1 MTNPQNSG
9 QEPEP
14 HTNARRSRLVLISSA
29 VGSILL
35 VGLAAGGWW
44 VWRFVHNE
52 LAPLVAANLSELLD
66 RPVEVGP
73 VEGISFT
80 SLRFGESTVP
90 PTETDPDRLTI
101 PAITVQ
107 FNPLQAIFDRTL
119 GLDVTL
125 EQPTI
130 YLEQDEDG
138 LWISSRIQER
148 EDTDA
153 IVEIELE
160 RLRIQQGVLELAP
173 YVEPVADTTEVEI
186 PPQVGI
192 VPETEE
198 RPDSETEATASEIP
212 ITPII
217 AIRDVDADVTFREN
231 NQLISFDLT
240 GLPETGGN
248 LNLSG
253 RADLQEREVN
263 LQVNSADLL
272 AADIGFLLPLPLRLR
287 AGLLDTALNVQFPI
301 LQGEGETP
309 QDAAAPTEAANNAFL
324 SQLFLNGTVDFRNA
338 VARLDALP
346 QPFTQANG
354 RIQFRGQQLTF
365 QNTQGR
371 YGEID
376 ARVGGGLHLLNG
388 YNINVGVPEVTAA
401 NLLSTFDVEPETLP
415 VELDGVFRSELDV
428 TGAIEAPVV
437 NVFAENIDLVQIDR
451 ILFSTAATQFTI
463 TPEAIVFNDI
473 QASPLDGGFISG
485 TGSVQFGDAG
495 GLVFDL
501 QGDNLP
507 GDAIAQAYGFQQPE
521 IVIGNV
527 DVTAQVFGSLGDVGA
542 IQTLAQWQAPQATYP
557 GRGQVAIAGDT
568 IRFQDTVLLVA
579 GGIVRGE
586 GLISQGQWQA
596 TVDGSGVELSQFS
609 PELRGLF
616 SGQFQLAGTLEDLSP
631 AGIQAEGEVT
641 LSEGLAIITDPLTAS
656 VRWLGNGIQILRANA
671 PGFDADGFVG
681 VVLAGADAPGISNF
695 DLNVQLRDYGLAELP
710 VQTPGAV
717 QLAGAIDFAGRITG
731 TPASPNV
738 AGQVGL
744 YDFALN
750 QFAFEPILTGSV
762 QFDDRGLDLDL
773 AGTQDRIA
781 VVLDAQNRPVSF
793 FVQQGDAIAEG
804 RGEGDR
810 LLATLTN
817 FPLAALN
824 LAPAAEFGLGAVGG
838 RLDGSFNAN
847 ITDLANPSVVGEFV
861 VREPSLDYIT
871 ADLISGRFRYID
883 GIGVLED
890 GQLQRGG
897 STYLLAGNFNPGAEP
912 QLQGTITAAPGRI
925 EDIFDALQWFQL
937 ADLARG
943 LRPPV
948 FGLASDVLPFE
959 VGISDRTL
967 INQLRRYSEIRAL
980 YGQQVAARE
989 AAMILP
995 ELATLQGAFAGDI
1008 NIAYSAQT
1016 GAQFDFD
1023 LRGQDWVWGEY
1034 QVEQI
1039 LALGSFENSILTL
1052 RPLLLQSGESLAR
1065 FTGQV
1070 GGEQQSGQLI
1080 AQNLPVEPIQELV
1093 RLPIAVEEG
1102 VLNANA
1108 FLTGSVGNPQL
1119 IGEILLDDLVVNNV
1133 EAPPLRTLFGYSDAR
1148 LNVES
1153 RVRDEPP
1160 EAIAQTPIDTVDT
1173 ADTVDATASILQFTA
1188 SIPYSL
1194 PFMTV
1199 MPDSNDFSLDL
1210 NIRNDGLALVTL
1222 FTDQVAWGGG
1232 EGDVQLQA
1240 RGTLDTT
1247 ETQPRIATLSTTGQ
1261 AVLNDARFSAQA
1273 LPEDITNVS
1282 GNILFGGDRIRV
1294 ETLQGQFSDG
1304 QLVAQGTLPLL
1315 VPLDPRNPDE
1325 EAPLTLSLQNV
1336 ALELDNLYDG
1346 GVNGQV
1352 VLRGSALAPVIGGDI
1367 ILQNGQIFIPDA
1379 ADAGTVEAAVPVA
1392 FEPGLVSPPELED
1405 LRVVLGDRLRVT
1417 SPLLNFLING
1427 ELFISGTPDD
1437 LRPDGTVFI
1446 RSGQVNLFTTQFFLD
1461 RDYQNVADFSP
1472 ERGFDP
1478 YLDVQMVASVPE
1490 ITRAPIAQVSPL
1502 TTAEIAET
1510 PAWEYGAL
1518 QTIRVEASVMGLA
1531 SQIYSNLELTST
1543 PRRSESEL
1551 VALLGGNFASTLGG
1565 GGALALANIAGAT
1578 LLTGLQN
1585 LISDATGLTDF
1596 RLFPTNVL
1604 SENERTSTL
1613 ALGAEVGF
1621 DLTRDL
1627 SVSILQLLTV
1637 EEPTRFNVRYRLNDE
1652 FTLRGST
1659 NTRGDGQAVL
1669 EFETR
1674 F

>member
-14 HTNARRSRLVLISSA
+14 RSNSRRSRLIWVGSA

-35 VGLAAGGWW
+35 VGIAAGGWW
-44 VWRFVHNE
+44 VWRFVQTE
-52 LAPLVAANLSELLD
+52 LAPLVAENLTDLFD

-80 SLRFGESTVP
+80 SLRFGESNVP
-90 PTETDPDRLTI
+90 PTDTDPDRLTI
-101 PAITVQ
+101 PSINVQ

-119 GLDVTL
+119 NLDVTL
-125 EQPTI
+125 ERPTI

-138 LWISSRIQER
+138 LWISTRIQER
-148 EDTDA
+148 EETEQF
-153 IVEIELE
+153 IQIELDT
-160 RLRIQQGVLELAP
+160 LRVREGLLELAP
-173 YVEPVADTTEVEI
+173 YVEPVADETEVDI

-198 RPDSETEATASEIP
+198 RPDSEAEATASETA

-217 AIRDVDADVTFREN
+217 AIRNVDADVTFRED

-240 GLPETGGN
+240 GEPETGGN
-248 LNLSG
+248 LNVEG
-253 RADLQEREVN
+253 RADLRDREVV
-263 LQVNSADLL
+263 LQVNSQDLL
-272 AADIGFLLPLPLRLR
+272 AADIGFLLPLPLQLR

-309 QDAAAPTEAANNAFL
+309 GEANGEADGETEEDGADSFL

-338 VARLDALP
+338 VARLEALP

-354 RIQFRGQQLTF
+354 RIRFRGQQLTF

-371 YGEID
+371 YGDID
-376 ARVGGGLHLLNG
+376 ARVGGGLHLLDG
-388 YNINVGVPEVTAA
+388 YNINVQVPEVTASA
-401 NLLSTFDVEPETLP
+401 LLSTFDVEEENLP
-415 VELDGVFRSELDV
+415 VELSGVFRSELNV
-428 TGAIEAPVV
+428 TGAIDAPVV
-437 NVFAENIDLVQIDR
+437 NAFAESTDLVQVDR
-451 ILFSTAATQFTI
+451 VLFSTTATQFTI
-463 TPEAIVFNDI
+463 TPEAITFNDI
-473 QASPLDGGFISG
+473 QASPLEGGLISG
-485 TGSVQFGDAG
+485 TGSVQLGDGG

-501 QGDNLP
+501 QGNNLP
-507 GDAIAQAYGFQQPE
+507 GDAIAQAYGFEQPQ
-521 IVIGNV
+521 VTIGNV

-542 IQTLAQWQAPQATYP
+542 IQTIAQWEAPQATYP

-609 PELRGLF
+609 PDLRGLF
-616 SGQFQLAGTLEDLSP
+616 SGQFQLAGTLDDFSP
-631 AGIQAEGEVT
+631 AAIQAEGDVT
-641 LSEGLAIITDPLTAS
+641 FSEGLAIITEPLTAS
-656 VRWLGNGIQILRANA
+656 VRWVGDGIQVLRATA

-681 VVLAGADAPGISNF
+681 VLLEGEGAPAIANL
-695 DLNVQLRDYGLAELP
+695 DLNVQLQDYALTELP
-710 VQTPGAV
+710 VATPDTV
-717 QLAGAIDFAGRITG
+717 QLAGAIDFDGRVTG
-731 TPASPNV
+731 TPDSPNL

-744 YDFALN
+744 YDFAVN
-750 QFAFEPILTGSV
+750 QLAFEPVLTGTV
-762 QFDDRGLDLDL
+762 QFGDQGLNLDV
-773 AGTQDRIA
+773 AGNQDRIA
-781 VVLDAQNRPVSF
+781 VVLDEQNRPVSF

-804 RGEGDR
+804 RGVGDR

-817 FPLAALN
+817 FPLEVLN
-824 LAPAAEFGLGAVGG
+824 LAPAAEFGLGAIGG
-838 RLDGSFNAN
+838 RLDGSFDAN
-847 ITDLANPSVVGEFV
+847 IADLSNPSVIGEFTV
-861 VREPSLDYIT
+861 TEPSLDYIT
-871 ADLISGRFRYID
+871 ADFITGRFRYID
-883 GIGVLED
+883 GVGVLES
-890 GQLQRGG
+890 GELRRGG
-897 STYLLAGNFNPGAEP
+897 SIYLLAGNFSPGAEP
-912 QLQGTITAAPGRI
+912 QLQGTITAAPGRV

-937 ADLARG
+937 ADLGRG

-948 FGLASDVLPFE
+948 FGEAADVLPFE
-959 VGISDRTL
+959 VGMPDRTL
-967 INQLRRYSEIRAL
+967 LNQLRRYSEIRAL

-989 AAMILP
+989 EAMILP

-1008 NIAYSAQT
+1008 NVAFSAET
-1016 GAQFDFD
+1016 GARFDFD

-1034 QVEQI
+1034 QVDQVV
-1039 LALGSFENSILTL
+1039 ALGNFENSILTL
-1052 RPLLLQSGESLAR
+1052 RPLLLQSEESLLR

-1080 AQNLPVEPIQELV
+1080 ARNIPVEPLQELA
-1093 RLPIAVEEG
+1093 RLPLNIEDG

-1119 IGEILLDDLVVNNV
+1119 IGEILLDDLMVNNV
-1133 EAPPLRTLFGYSDAR
+1133 TAPPFRTLFGYSDAR

-1153 RVRDEPP
+1153 RVREEEVEGIEGIETAIEP
-1160 EAIAQTPIDTVDT
+1160 ENA
-1173 ADTVDATASILQFTA
+1173 LQFTA
-1188 SIPYSL
+1188 SIPYSF

-1199 MPDSNDFSLDL
+1199 TPDSNEFSLDL
-1210 NIRNDGLALVTL
+1210 NIRNDGLALVSL
-1222 FTDQVAWGGG
+1222 FTEQVAWGGG
-1232 EGDVQLQA
+1232 EGNVQLQA

-1247 ETQPRIATLSTTGQ
+1247 ELQPRIGTLTTTGQ
-1261 AVLNDARFSAQA
+1261 AIFNDARFSAQA
-1273 LPEDITNVS
+1273 LPEEITNVN

-1304 QLVAQGTLPLL
+1304 QLIAQGTLPLL
-1315 VPLDPRNPDE
+1315 IPIDPRDPSE
-1325 EAPLTLSLQNV
+1325 EAPLTVNLQNI
-1336 ALELDNLYDG
+1336 ALELEDLYDG
-1346 GVNGQV
+1346 NVNGQV
-1352 VLRGSALAPVIGGDI
+1352 TLRGTALAPVVSGDI
-1367 ILQNGQIFIPDA
+1367 VLQDGEISIPDA
-1379 ADAGTVEAAVPVA
+1379 AQAPEAADAAPVA
-1392 FEPGLVSPPELED
+1392 FEPGLTSPPELED

-1417 SPLLNFLING
+1417 SPLFNFLISGN
-1427 ELFISGTPDD
+1427 LFISGTPDD

-1446 RSGQVNLFTTQFFLD
+1446 RSGQVNLFTTQFYLD
-1461 RDYQNVADFSP
+1461 RDYENVAEFSSG
-1472 ERGFDP
+1472 RGFDP
-1478 YLDVQMVASVPE
+1478 YLDVRLIASVPE
-1490 ITRAPIAQVSPL
+1490 VTRAPIAQVSPL
-1502 TTAEIAET
+1502 TTSEIAET

-1531 SQIYSNLELTST
+1531 SQIYNNLELTST

-1585 LISDATGLTDF
+1585 LISDATGITDF

-1621 DLTRDL
+1621 DITRDL

-1652 FTLRGST
+1652 FTIRGST